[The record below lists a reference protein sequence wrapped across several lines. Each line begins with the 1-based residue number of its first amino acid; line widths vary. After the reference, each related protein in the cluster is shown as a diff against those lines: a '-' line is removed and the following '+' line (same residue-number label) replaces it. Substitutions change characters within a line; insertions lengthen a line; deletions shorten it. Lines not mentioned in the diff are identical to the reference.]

1 MGFSK
6 ELWTSD
12 FAANLYDSKD
22 WYRVGKDW
30 SKYMSG
36 SIVHIPQFA
45 AGSAVSEITGATV
58 LPIAATKQSFDELTF
73 SNKMLAYGPA
83 YVSNID
89 AAEAS
94 FDTRSALMK
103 DMVEFLRQA
112 ISIEIANS
120 WLTVET
126 GSVLNTSG
134 TSTRTNIYGQA
145 AVKALRYQDILDARA
160 KLMINTKS
168 TDLNNIFMVVDP
180 ILYSDILA
188 MPEFQS
194 ASLLGDNVKTSGY
207 VGQIAGIKVIVRAT
221 GVAVTSLGAKPATIL
236 YDDSYDNTHFS
247 AALLF
252 DASKVGY
259 SLGTKENGEIN
270 VDFTPYAAGY
280 FTDVMQGHT
289 RCGASPLYKAVS
301 NVVPGVVSII
311 ESL

>member
-1 MGFSK
+1 MFNK

-30 SKYMSG
+30 SAFMSG

-45 AGSAVSEITGATV
+45 AGAAVSEITGATA
-58 LPIAATKQSFDELTF
+58 LPIAATKQAFDELTF

-83 YVSNID
+83 YVTNLD
-89 AAEAS
+89 AASAS

-103 DMVEFLRQA
+103 DMNDYLRQA
-112 ISIEIANS
+112 ISIEVGNS

-145 AVKALRYQDILDARA
+145 AVKALTYKDILDARA
-160 KLMINTKS
+160 KLVINTKNV
-168 TDLNNIFMVVDP
+168 DLNNVYMVVDP
-180 ILYSDILA
+180 ILYADILN
-188 MPEFQS
+188 MSQFQS
-194 ASLLGDNVKTSGY
+194 ASLLGDAVKTSGY
-207 VGQIAGIKVIVRAT
+207 VGEIAGIKVIVRAS
-221 GVAVTSLGAKPATIL
+221 GSAVTAGGAKPATIL

-247 AALLF
+247 SAILF
-252 DASKVGY
+252 DGSKVGY
-259 SLGTKENGEIN
+259 SLGTMENGEIK

-280 FTDVMQGHT
+280 FTDVMQGHS